1 MRPAVLCKL
10 KKGKVLDA
18 NPGFVDTFNW
28 LVDFCNNLK
37 GDGDVDRNKAI
48 TVDKTID
55 DRPVIKVKGLTG
67 GGGGGSIIE
76 RTIPAAYDIAPWSA
90 QNDALHF
97 VNRYFEVSGVV
108 REGPDCT
115 DDLRSHANAFVA
127 IKITN
132 SATAIAYYQSLSA
145 MQADMVDQTKVVMPL
160 YKLDANGD
168 VAVDF
173 RHLPRADMWSLGLAG
188 SAAS

>member
-1 MRPAVLCKL
+1 MILEDQEIN
-10 KKGKVLDA
+10 DA
-18 NPGFVDTFNW
+18 AEAFQ
-28 LVDFCNNLK
+28 NLA
-37 GDGDVDRNKAI
+37 GDGDLDQQSGLIEVDRSEPSH
-48 TVDKTID
+48 
-55 DRPVIKVKGLTG
+55 PVIRFRLDRSKLPK
-67 GGGGGSIIE
+67 GGGGSIID
-76 RTIPAAYDIAPWSA
+76 RTCPAAYDIAPWSE

-115 DDLRSHANAFVA
+115 GDLRSHANAFVA

-132 SATAIAYYQSLSA
+132 SATAIAYYQSLSS
-145 MQADMVDQTKVVMPL
+145 MQADMVDQSKVIMPL
-160 YKLDANGD
+160 YKLDGNGD
-168 VAVDF
+168 AAVDF